1 MDSDIATSIL
11 FHSTGKKRF
20 FGTPVYYQFQIKKK
34 KKKKKG
40 KGNIYTTSDI
50 QLKLLMKFAKS
61 RKLHVLAGITQGG
74 WQ

>member
-40 KGNIYTTSDI
+40 KRNIYTTSDI
-50 QLKLLMKFAKS
+50 QLKLLMKFVKS

>member
-34 KKKKKG
+34 EKEKRKKKHLYDVRYSIKII
-40 KGNIYTTSDI
+40 NEIC
-50 QLKLLMKFAKS
+50 
-61 RKLHVLAGITQGG
+61 
-74 WQ
+74 